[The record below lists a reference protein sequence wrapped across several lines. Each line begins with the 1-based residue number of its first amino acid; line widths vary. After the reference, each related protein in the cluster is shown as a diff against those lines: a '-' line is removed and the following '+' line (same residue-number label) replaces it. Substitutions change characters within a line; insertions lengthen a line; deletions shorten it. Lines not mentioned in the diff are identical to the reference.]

1 MVVVTFA
8 DTVTLDGCKLANHGR
23 KNRYRVSKVKQNRI
37 GAHNFHAFCD
47 IHQNRCSAK
56 GQKSSGI
63 GYSVRTDETVDFA
76 WRNQMPDPYTDSVQY
91 SIRWTGN
98 LCPAV
103 SGTHLLKLTYSGCAP
118 CEIPRILIDGTEIG
132 TQAAVHLEA
141 GREYPI
147 TVEYVKSAE
156 DPSVRLMWVVPAAN
170 NEDPF
175 AAECEAAKNADA
187 VIAVV
192 GLGTE
197 YEMEGRDKDT
207 LDLPPEQTELLNRL
221 FAVSSNVIVVVVS
234 GSPLTIPDIHARAA
248 AVIEAWYP
256 GEAGGSALADLL
268 YGNINPSGR
277 LCATFPYSVRDIPAF
292 DDYEM
297 EHGRTYM
304 YEKKDPLYPF
314 GFGLSYTTYAYSAL
328 SVDGRTVSLNV
339 SNVGARDGEEV
350 VQLYLDSAQE
360 TDQPK
365 LRLVRFARIALAA
378 GETKNVTFT
387 LDDRS
392 FTLFD
397 RDGKEYI
404 AQGTYTLYAGGAL
417 PTERSA
423 ALGAAAPVCAVIK
436 P

>member
-1 MVVVTFA
+1 
-8 DTVTLDGCKLANHGR
+8 
-23 KNRYRVSKVKQNRI
+23 
-37 GAHNFHAFCD
+37 
-47 IHQNRCSAK
+47 
-56 GQKSSGI
+56 
-63 GYSVRTDETVDFA
+63 
-76 WRNQMPDPYTDSVQY
+76 
-91 SIRWTGN
+91 
-98 LCPAV
+98 
-103 SGTHLLKLTYSGCAP
+103 
-118 CEIPRILIDGTEIG
+118 
-132 TQAAVHLEA
+132 
-141 GREYPI
+141 
-147 TVEYVKSAE
+147 
-156 DPSVRLMWVVPAAN
+156 
-170 NEDPF
+170 
-175 AAECEAAKNADA
+175 
-187 VIAVV
+187 
-192 GLGTE
+192 
-197 YEMEGRDKDT
+197 
-207 LDLPPEQTELLNRL
+207 
-221 FAVSSNVIVVVVS
+221 
-234 GSPLTIPDIHARAA
+234 
-248 AVIEAWYP
+248 
-256 GEAGGSALADLL
+256 
-268 YGNINPSGR
+268 
-277 LCATFPYSVRDIPAF
+277 
-292 DDYEM
+292 
-297 EHGRTYM
+297 M